1 MYATEKVTSDTRGNG
16 LSKGLIA
23 RGKGL
28 REYSYLVRKGM
39 LTLFKESFYR
49 KAKCLN
55 FLKWYLFLFG

>member
-28 REYSYLVRKGM
+28 REYSYLVRRGNAY
-39 LTLFKESFYR
+39 TF
-49 KAKCLN
+49 
-55 FLKWYLFLFG
+55 